1 MSQYSFVRPG
11 NITGIGFLIIFGGV
25 PQFSIA
31 WDATREPE
39 RISLENAA
47 GEGIQ
52 IEGKPA
58 SQFEIVEIAGRL
70 VLQLHPAVDATGDES
85 PESQDS
91 NSQASGDTAEQP
103 GPEKKQAEA

>member
-70 VLQLHPAVDATGDES
+70 VLQLHPPVDAIEGES
-85 PESQDS
+85 SEGQDS
-91 NSQASGDTAEQP
+91 SSQASGDTTEQP
-103 GPEKKQAEA
+103 GSKKKQAKA